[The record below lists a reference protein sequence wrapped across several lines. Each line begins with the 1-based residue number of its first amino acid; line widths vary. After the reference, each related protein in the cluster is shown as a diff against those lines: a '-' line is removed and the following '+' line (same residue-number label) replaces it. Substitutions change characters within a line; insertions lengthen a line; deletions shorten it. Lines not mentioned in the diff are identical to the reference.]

1 MKNKSAKKWL
11 GVAMVSAIAMSAS
24 VAQAAIIET
33 EGNDTFAT
41 ANAGAIPDTLIGSIG
56 DASAVS
62 NDVDI
67 WSFNLGAGQNFG
79 ANISYTGLYNPIDVN
94 PIMTLFMENAGSY
107 YAVASTDP
115 DSFGTSLDFT
125 TWASGNYFLSISA
138 DFNNAEDAFGNN
150 QSDSSF
156 FTTEDVL
163 GTAFSNFNG
172 GSFTS
177 FDYQVSTVPVPAA
190 VWLFGSGLLGLMGV
204 ARRRKA

>member
-1 MKNKSAKKWL
+1 
-11 GVAMVSAIAMSAS
+11 MVSAIAMSAS
-24 VAQAAIIET
+24 VAQSAILES

-41 ANAGAIPDTLIGSIG
+41 ANAGSILEKLNGSVG

-67 WSFNLGAGQNFG
+67 WSFNLNAGQYIG
-79 ANISYTGLYNPIDVN
+79 ADISYSGLYNEFDVN
-94 PIMTLFMENAGSY
+94 PIMTLFMENGGSY

-115 DSFGTSLDFT
+115 DSFGTSLSFT
-125 TWASGNYFLSISA
+125 TWAAGNYFLSISA

-150 QSDSSF
+150 QSNSSF

-177 FDYQVSTVPVPAA
+177 FDYQVHVVPVPAA
-190 VWLFGSGLLGLMGV
+190 VWLFGSGLLGLVGI
-204 ARRRKA
+204 ARRRSHKV